1 MNTMAIKERPFKIS
15 QNDQISHYDA
25 RNPNRRNALNDY
37 DSHFK
42 IAFSLRDNS
51 GLCKPLLN
59 SELRLMAYF
68 EICSCL
74 TNLFNNFR

>member
-1 MNTMAIKERPFKIS
+1 MTKSPIMTLEILIVG
-15 QNDQISHYDA
+15 
-25 RNPNRRNALNDY
+25 NPNRRNAINDY

>member
-1 MNTMAIKERPFKIS
+1 MTKSPIMTLEILIVGNA
-15 QNDQISHYDA
+15 
-25 RNPNRRNALNDY
+25 NRRNALNDY